1 MKIFAKQTNCPA
13 SSEVLSYVENSLR
26 PLAMQ
31 KVARHCSLC
40 DFCGA
45 EAQLLSKF
53 RPGEEDH
60 TPAPTPAHITVLGVN
75 LPLARTSVVERRR
88 AA

>member
-1 MKIFAKQTNCPA
+1 MKSFGKHSNCPT
-13 SSEVLSYVENSLR
+13 SHKILTYVEGGFR
-26 PLAMQ
+26 PLARQ
-31 KVARHCSLC
+31 RIAQHCALC

-45 EAQLLSKF
+45 EAQLLARF
-53 RPGEEDH
+53 RPVEEDH
-60 TPAPTPAHITVLGVN
+60 TPAPTPALITVLGVN

>member
-1 MKIFAKQTNCPA
+1 MKSFGKHPNCPT
-13 SSEVLSYVENSLR
+13 SHEILSYVEGTLR
-26 PLAMQ
+26 PLIRQRIAQ
-31 KVARHCSLC
+31 HCALC

-45 EAQLLSKF
+45 EAQLLAKF
-53 RPGEEDH
+53 RPSEEDH

-75 LPLARTSVVERRR
+75 LPLRRSWVVEKRR